1 MERNFHCPFCHGQLY
16 INERIILSAE
26 NENGHRGI
34 ILLTPDLGDYR
45 AIKHPA
51 FEIEEGQHTDF
62 YCPICHA
69 DLIVEKED
77 KKFTRIMMLEMGEE
91 YEVLFSQIAGER
103 STYVIGDHSFKVFGE
118 DADENTNFWGEKPNY

>member
-26 NENGHRGI
+26 NENNQRGL

-51 FEIEEGQHTDF
+51 FIIKEGHHSNF
-62 YCPICHA
+62 FCPICHNK
-69 DLIVEKED
+69 LMVEKAG

-103 STYVIGDHSFKVFGE
+103 CTYVIGDHSFKAFG
-118 DADENTNFWGEKPNY
+118 DNADENTNFWGEKPNY